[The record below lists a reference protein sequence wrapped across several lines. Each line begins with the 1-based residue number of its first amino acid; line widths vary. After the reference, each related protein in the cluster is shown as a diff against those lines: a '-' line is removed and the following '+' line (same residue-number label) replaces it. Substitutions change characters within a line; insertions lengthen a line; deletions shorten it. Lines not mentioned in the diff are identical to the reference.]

1 MEEKNTAFVLEAF
14 DTLFNTRGD
23 GAAERY
29 WSPNDIQ
36 RSTHIA
42 PSRDGLGGST
52 TGCVRTHAT
61 WFLAEQSVDFPPQK
75 EEKHALPPLCVN
87 QDQSAP
93 RSHGMRLPPLSLS

>member
-36 RSTHIA
+36 RSAHIA

-52 TGCVRTHAT
+52 TGCVRTDAIT
-61 WFLAEQSVDFPPQK
+61 ERPRCRTTSRGVTLSRLGPSVWRNAPGGW
-75 EEKHALPPLCVN
+75 LV
-87 QDQSAP
+87 SA
-93 RSHGMRLPPLSLS
+93 